1 MTSDRISFCQNVL
14 AVRLNAVTVRLN
26 VLTLRLNAVT
36 VRLNV
41 LTLRLNMVN
50 LNASNDSMGA
60 VRIKVKLTNAIDE
73 ALVSRG
79 MLNPDMLRVCETEA
93 LVDTGAVRTVLP
105 MSIVQQLGL
114 RIRGQQVAEYANG
127 MEESIGVTEPV
138 ILELE
143 GRETTEATLVTG
155 NTVLI
160 GQTVLETLDL
170 LVDCKNQRLVP
181 NPEHPNYS
189 VMRI

>member
-1 MTSDRISFCQNVL
+1 MVSLNRSNPAASEFMGE
-14 AVRLNAVTVRLN
+14 VRV
-26 VLTLRLNAVT
+26 
-36 VRLNV
+36 
-41 LTLRLNMVN
+41 
-50 LNASNDSMGA
+50 
-60 VRIKVKLTNAIDE
+60 KVKLTNAIDE

-79 MLNPDMLRVCETEA
+79 MLNPSLQRVREVEA
-93 LVDTGAVRTVLP
+93 LVDTGVRTVLP

-114 RIRGQQVAEYANG
+114 RIRGQQVAQYANG
-127 MEESIGVTEPV
+127 YEESVGLTEPV
-138 ILELE
+138 IIELE

-170 LVDCKNQRLVP
+170 LVDCRSQRLVP
-181 NPEHPNYS
+181 NPAHPGYS